1 MFKYQ
6 VTHSCPSC
14 GNFLGRYKGGLWTY
28 KGTWYNTRGIS
39 EQPNIWR
46 WPPVLLFIFIF
57 SHLCTCPPPLPT
69 ITTNF
74 QEPWRPSHHNLM
86 NYAIF
91 SFSKSHALG
100 FRPGSICLYIQDART
115 ERSGQEKIFYPR
127 SVNQHF
133 LWQLFWVIF
142 WTNKLLGFTCRIVE
156 DSLPLF
162 KIWYSMHLWCLVTS
176 IVHIHTYILYIDDI
190 Y

>member
-1 MFKYQ
+1 MSKCLNIRWHTLARAAAISWADTRGVSEHIRALDTTQEGSLSNQTFEGDL
-6 VTHSCPSC
+6 SCPPVHLH
-14 GNFLGRYKGGLWTY
+14 FL
-28 KGTWYNTRGIS
+28 
-39 EQPNIWR
+39 
-46 WPPVLLFIFIF
+46 
-57 SHLCTCPPPLPT
+57 HLCTCPPPLPT

-133 LWQLFWVIF
+133 
-142 WTNKLLGFTCRIVE
+142 
-156 DSLPLF
+156 PLATF
-162 KIWYSMHLWCLVTS
+162 LSNFLDKHTGLHL
-176 IVHIHTYILYIDDI
+176 
-190 Y
+190 